1 MKDIELAR
9 QLLETEGHS
18 IVAVKAG
25 IVIGT
30 ASGPGVGPLLKLVEE
45 HRNELVGAAVADKV
59 VGRAVA
65 LVCAELG
72 ITAVYGFVMSET
84 AVGVLGTHGIEFAS
98 GTMVPTIMTRTQTD
112 LCPIERGA
120 QGLLTPDGA
129 TDALKQI
136 LAQLRANAPKP

>member
-1 MKDIELAR
+1 MKDIDLAR
-9 QLLETEGHS
+9 QLLETGGHS

-25 IVIGT
+25 MVIGT

-45 HRNELVGAAVADKV
+45 CRSELMGAAVADKV

-72 ITAVYGFVMSET
+72 VAAVYGAVMSET
-84 AVGVLGTHGIEFAS
+84 AVEVFARYGIEFSS
-98 GTMVPTIMTRTQTD
+98 GMTVPTIMNRTQTD
-112 LCPIERGA
+112 LCPIERGS
-120 QGLLTPDGA
+120 QGLPSAHGA

-136 LAQLRANAPKP
+136 LAQLRANAPKQ